1 MKTTSPRQSSGATE
15 TWLRYRC
22 SGLIQF
28 KYNKTSE
35 NANKANK
42 AEKFLK
48 TSPHCLTVF
57 CSA

>member
-35 NANKANK
+35 NANKAGV
-42 AEKFLK
+42 LK